1 MHSESASPQGGI
13 TPQGEFRGSGRRSF
27 LRGAVVALT
36 ATPAIALVA
45 GSGETQAK
53 ERGETSSKLATD
65 FTDIQKHEN
74 AHVAFLVKALGS
86 QARPKPHFKNL
97 EQPTRRKFFITSQA
111 LENTGVGA
119 YLGAA
124 PAINKPAYLSA
135 AGSIAFIEA
144 RHAGFLNVLVGD
156 RITTNLFKQE
166 QSFERAFTIQEVVAS
181 ASPFIKDLNG
191 GKPLTFNADPTMRSD
206 ANDIDILNF
215 ALALEYLEAEY
226 YNINVPKF
234 FKQDGDND

>member
-1 MHSESASPQGGI
+1 MHSESAPPQGDI
-13 TPQGEFRGSGRRSF
+13 TPQGDCPRSGRRSF

-36 ATPAIALVA
+36 AAPAVALMV
-45 GSGETQAK
+45 GSGKIHAEKPDGA
-53 ERGETSSKLATD
+53 KLATN
-65 FTDIQKHEN
+65 FTDIQRHEN
-74 AHVAFLVKALGS
+74 AHVAFLVKALGNL
-86 QARPKPHFKNL
+86 ARPKPHFKNL
-97 EQPTRRKFFITSQA
+97 EQPTRQKFFVTSQA

-124 PAINKPAYLSA
+124 PAIKSPAYLAA
-135 AGSIAFIEA
+135 AGSIAFIEG

-156 RITTNLFKQE
+156 HITTNLFKQE
-166 QSFERAFTIQEVVAS
+166 QSFERAFTIKEVVDS

-191 GKPLTFNADPTMRSD
+191 GKPLTFDPDPNNRSD

-234 FKQDGDND
+234 FGDSD